1 MKKIITIIKI
11 IKVIKPIKA
20 PTINPP
26 KTNRFIPISPFD
38 KPPPKYPY
46 GQK

>member
-11 IKVIKPIKA
+11 IKVIKPIKST
-20 PTINPP
+20 TINPT
-26 KTNRFIPISPFD
+26 KSNKFIPISPFD
-38 KPPPKYPY
+38 KPPTKYPN